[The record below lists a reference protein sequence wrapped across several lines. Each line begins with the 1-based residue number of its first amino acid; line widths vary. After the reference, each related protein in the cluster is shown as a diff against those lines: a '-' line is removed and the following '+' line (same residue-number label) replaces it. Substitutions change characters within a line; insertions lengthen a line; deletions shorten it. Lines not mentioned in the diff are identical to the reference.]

1 MVEFRGCVMQSERPL
16 APNARDQGKSVALP
30 TSCGPRL
37 CRVDPVRNLMWIKGS
52 LHGPQGGFVMVRD
65 ARRKRSDE
73 LDKLPFPTRI
83 GDPGE
88 PQQATPKRNE
98 YDTFKP

>member
-1 MVEFRGCVMQSERPL
+1 MLKQLFQHVIAKGL
-16 APNARDQGKSVALP
+16 TLW
-30 TSCGPRL
+30 

-52 LHGPQGGFVMVRD
+52 VHGPQGAFVMVRD
-65 ARRKRSDE
+65 ARRKRQDE
-73 LDKLPFPTRI
+73 VEQLPFPTRI

-88 PQQATPKRNE
+88 TQQATPKRNE